1 MLVTLFIV
9 WLVAS
14 VAVAFVAALL
24 GRGPML
30 WFAIALLLSPA
41 VALGVVL
48 IMWEAQGLA
57 REQATSSS
65 APDATPDDMLVRVEH
80 LFDDGSLTEQQVE
93 RIRVLARREFPSA
106 KPKQKLGDSDA
117 FTRPCPACGGLIN
130 PKATA
135 CMHCFA
141 KVKA

>member
-1 MLVTLFIV
+1 VLVTLILV
-9 WLVAS
+9 WLALS
-14 VAVAFVAALL
+14 VAVAFIAALL
-24 GRGPML
+24 GRGPIL
-30 WFAIALLLSPA
+30 WFAIAVLLSPG

-57 REQATSSS
+57 REQATPNTVS
-65 APDATPDDMLVRVEH
+65 DATSDDILVRVEH
-80 LFDDGSLTEQQVE
+80 LFDDGRLTEQQVE
-93 RIRVLARREFPSA
+93 RIRALARREMPLV
-106 KPKQKLGDSDA
+106 KPKPKLGDSDA

-130 PKATA
+130 PKAMT